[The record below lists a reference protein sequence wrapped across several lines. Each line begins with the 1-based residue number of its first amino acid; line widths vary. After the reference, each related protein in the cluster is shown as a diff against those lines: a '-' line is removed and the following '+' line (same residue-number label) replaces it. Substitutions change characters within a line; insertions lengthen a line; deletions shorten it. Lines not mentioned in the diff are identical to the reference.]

1 MNTEQLLAAIDEVR
15 HDVDRWDHDI
25 ATRQYITRIGPFV
38 FTVRPMAAG
47 WSYEVKHE
55 QAGLLTTLMADTAP
69 EARRLALDYA
79 TIYAQANVH
88 A

>member
-15 HDVDRWDHDI
+15 HDVDQWDHDV
-25 ATRQYITRIGPFV
+25 ATRQYITRIAPFT
-38 FTVRPMAAG
+38 FSVRPMGAG

-55 QAGLLTTLMADTAP
+55 QAGLLTTLMADTAA

-79 TIYAQANVH
+79 TTYVQANVL

>member
-1 MNTEQLLAAIDEVR
+1 MNTDQLLSAIDEVR
-15 HDVDRWDHDI
+15 HDVDQWDHDI
-25 ATRQYITRIGPFV
+25 ATRQYITRIGPFTC
-38 FTVRPMAAG
+38 TVRPMAKS

-55 QAGLLTTLMADTAP
+55 QAGLLTTLMADTAA

-79 TIYAQANVH
+79 TTYLQANVH